1 MVTETRSFVRPIFSP
16 VESGFHCSV
25 GVMAY
30 NEEANIAN
38 TLQAILNQKTTNCFI
53 DEVFIIAS
61 GCTDRTE
68 AIVLEICQQHP
79 KVKLISQKHREG
91 KASAINLFLSHVTT
105 NIMVIVGADTI
116 PAPHAIQRLVEP
128 FADPEV
134 GMTGGRP
141 VPLNDRDTFM
151 GFSVHMLWE
160 LHHQIALQSPKM
172 GELTAFRRIFHRIP
186 VRSAV
191 DEACMEPLIS
201 GQGYQLRYVAEAV
214 VYNRGPKTVEDFLK
228 QRRRIYAGHVRLR
241 QKQGYE
247 VSTMSIA
254 HILPAI
260 LRVWHWNT
268 RFLLYLP
275 AVMGLEFI
283 GRILGW
289 FDFYIKKRDHA
300 VWEVITTT
308 KEL

>member
-1 MVTETRSFVRPIFSP
+1 MVIEARSFLKPIFSP
-16 VESGFHCSV
+16 GEDGFHCSV

-38 TLQAILNQKTTNCFI
+38 TLQAILSQRTTNCYI
-53 DEVFIIAS
+53 DEIFVIAS
-61 GCTDRTE
+61 GCTDNTE
-68 AIVLEICQQHP
+68 AIVQEISKQHP
-79 KVKLISQKHREG
+79 KVKLICQKHREG

-105 NIMVIVGADTI
+105 NTMVIVGADTI
-116 PAPHAIQRLVEP
+116 PAPHSIQRLVEP
-128 FADPEV
+128 FADPDV

-141 VPLNDRDTFM
+141 VPLNDPDTFM

-160 LHHQIALQSPKM
+160 LHHQIALQTPKM
-172 GELTAFRRIFHRIP
+172 GEITAFRRIFHRIP

-201 GQGYQLRYVAEAV
+201 GQGYQLRYVANAI
-214 VYNRGPKTVEDFLK
+214 VYNRGPNTVAEFLK
-228 QRRRIYAGHVRLR
+228 QRRRIYAGHVKLR

-247 VSTMSIA
+247 VSTMSIF

-260 LRVWHWNT
+260 LHAWQWNP
-268 RFLLYLP
+268 RFFLYLP
-275 AVMGLEFI
+275 AVIGLEFFA
-283 GRILGW
+283 RILGW
-289 FDFYIKKRDHA
+289 VDYNIKKRDHA